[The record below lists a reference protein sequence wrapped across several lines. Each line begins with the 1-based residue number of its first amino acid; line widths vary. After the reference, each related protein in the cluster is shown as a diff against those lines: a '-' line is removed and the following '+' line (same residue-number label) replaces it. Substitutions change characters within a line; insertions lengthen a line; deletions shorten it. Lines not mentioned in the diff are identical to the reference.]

1 MDPKLALDA
10 SQEFSNPLP
19 KPPSLDRISQSSEG
33 RASAESIAV
42 AIPPASEAVDDSDVA
57 LLHGWRKPRDHPSL
71 EEVHNSIS
79 VPGED
84 GRW

>member
-1 MDPKLALDA
+1 MALDA
-10 SQEFSNPLP
+10 PQEFSNPLP
-19 KPPSLDRISQSSEG
+19 KPPSLDRISQGSEG
-33 RASAESIAV
+33 RASADSIAV
-42 AIPPASEAVDDSDVA
+42 SIPPVSEAVDDSDVA

-71 EEVHNSIS
+71 EEVHNSIA